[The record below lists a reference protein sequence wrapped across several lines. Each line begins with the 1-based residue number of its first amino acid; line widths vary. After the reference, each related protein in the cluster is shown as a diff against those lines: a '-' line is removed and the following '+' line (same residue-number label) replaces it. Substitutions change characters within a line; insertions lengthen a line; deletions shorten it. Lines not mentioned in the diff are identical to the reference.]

1 MKLRKKGRIRLMLL
15 AVLIGGVFYYSPWG
29 FFLFNRT
36 EKNYYYDTESQTGNC
51 LTAIFHTGLLWDMF
65 TIESVEEIGAG
76 IYLIPYKFKGALPKK
91 DYIRLNYIGAI
102 DSIYY
107 KWSNDTLHLRI
118 PFWGIIENKLS
129 SKVKLYTEPL
139 SYERWVRYDPDT
151 TRNVK
156 ERQEWLQMKK
166 EYRSFGRYDLK

>member
-1 MKLRKKGRIRLMLL
+1 MLL
-15 AVLIGGVFYYSPWG
+15 AAFIGGVFYYSPWG

-36 EKNYYYDTESQTGNC
+36 KKNYYYDKKDQESHC
-51 LTAIFHTGLLWDMF
+51 LTAIFYTGTLWDIF
-65 TIESVEEIGAG
+65 TSEPMEDIGAG

-91 DYIRLNYIGAI
+91 NYIRLNHIGAI
-102 DSIYY
+102 FPIYY

-118 PFWGIIENKLS
+118 YGWGIIENKLS
-129 SKVKLYTEPL
+129 PEIKIDKNPL
-139 SYERWVRYDPDT
+139 DYERWGMYDSDT

-156 ERQEWLQMKK
+156 ERQEWLQMEK

>member
-1 MKLRKKGRIRLMLL
+1 MNSISNKMRIRNKKCICWVLFT
-15 AVLIGGVFYYSPWG
+15 VLILGGIYYSPFG
-29 FFLFNRT
+29 ELFYRT
-36 EKNYYYDTESQTGNC
+36 EKNYYYDTENQEGHC
-51 LTAIFHTGLLWDMF
+51 LTAILHAGFLWDEPLEN
-65 TIESVEEIGAG
+65 TG
-76 IYLIPYKFKGALPKK
+76 IYLIPYKFKGVLPEK

-102 DSIYY
+102 FPIYY